1 LLVTKDVD
9 GTGRRWHNLKRL
21 LKSRGLRAAGSSK
34 GELQQT
40 LMNYIDKSWQ
50 DPLDLLEHE
59 KKAAADAPPAVSKI
73 APDTADASNRK
84 RSASDITTDETE
96 EAGNKKVASSAVS
109 DPATPCTLC

>member
-1 LLVTKDVD
+1 MLVTKDVD

-59 KKAAADAPPAVSKI
+59 KKAAAAPPAVSKI

-109 DPATPCTLC
+109 DPATLCTLC